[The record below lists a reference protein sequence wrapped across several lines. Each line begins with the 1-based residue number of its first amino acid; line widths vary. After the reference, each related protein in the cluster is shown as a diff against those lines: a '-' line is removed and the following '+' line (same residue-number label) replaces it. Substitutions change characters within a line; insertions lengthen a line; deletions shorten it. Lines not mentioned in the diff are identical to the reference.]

1 MAHHPFES
9 AAIRGCTRLVWPE
22 RALVSAGLICA
33 TRPLKFV
40 RPAMSAIN
48 RFLLENNLRITTNPC
63 VSPDF
68 CLDWPALRAALLA
81 GERLR
86 TYPRSVFRTKAGAWT
101 LVENAQGD
109 CAWRLEGRTD
119 ALADGVDLPG
129 GGQAFPA
136 TFANLLRLKN
146 LVQEHDPASTIFPTA
161 AGRLGEST
169 LGVGARFTTLHW
181 PAVDW
186 AMSALGL
193 GVTAN
198 QNSIPRELVYDTD
211 VMLAGRL
218 DSVPFPFIGT
228 NVPEGHQGQSVEGM
242 SHGCVLAKLRNG
254 FHRRGIAWSFN
265 ADHQPIGGKFD
276 GREDALVTGCVLAS
290 YITFDLSPELA
301 QTKAPAD
308 PAAWVAAQVPAGLVT
323 QVRTRV
329 AAAGLAL
336 DEAAFTRL
344 LASVWP
350 ALEKMKRRDD
360 KYAAARARLF
370 TTEAGRSYL
379 RELSI
384 DELPGLTTPETT
396 AVMLA
401 LCEALGMRIHFVAP
415 AFGFQK
421 NMPYPDDHEL
431 RALIE
436 RQWAVCR
443 RFGVSIG
450 FHSGS
455 GKSAANYRV
464 MGEVTGGR
472 LEIKTSGRYT
482 YEMGRALFA
491 SGDAGDQ
498 ALWRDWYRFTLEL
511 ALAGAFSA
519 DATEQKMARV
529 FITDALAKA
538 GRGVEVFANPTVT
551 RAALESLPPSPEH
564 MFWFEYNFLFV
575 LAGGGRAEKA
585 ALGDHTPAGYRQRAR
600 FYAISAEGRLNYARN
615 VAAYLIF
622 LAENTGLA
630 SAASCATAR
639 ARLERHASLESLLD
653 DIAA

>member
-1 MAHHPFES
+1 
-9 AAIRGCTRLVWPE
+9 
-22 RALVSAGLICA
+22 
-33 TRPLKFV
+33 
-40 RPAMSAIN
+40 MSAIN
-48 RFLLENNLRITTNPC
+48 RFLLENNLRIATNPC

-68 CLDWPALRAALLA
+68 CLDWQTLGDQLRAGKLVKIHAKSRF
-81 GERLR
+81 ETRE
-86 TYPRSVFRTKAGAWT
+86 GAWT

-109 CAWRLEGRTD
+109 CAWRLQGRTEV
-119 ALADGVDLPG
+119 LHDGIDLSDG
-129 GGQAFPA
+129 TQAFPA

-146 LVQEHDPASTIFPTA
+146 LVQEHHPASTIFPSATESL
-161 AGRLGEST
+161 GRST
-169 LGVGARFTTLHW
+169 LGIGARFTTLHW

-186 AMSALGL
+186 AMSALGV
-193 GVTAN
+193 GFTAN
-198 QNSIPRELVYDTD
+198 QNSIPRELVYDVD
-211 VMLAGRL
+211 VMLAGKL

-242 SHGCVLAKLRNG
+242 SHGCVLAKLKTG
-254 FHRRGIAWSFN
+254 FHRRGVAWSFN

-276 GREDALVTGCVLAS
+276 GREDALVAGCVLAS

-301 QTKAPAD
+301 VTQVPAD
-308 PAAWVAAQVPAGLVT
+308 AAAWVRDRVPAAIVAT
-323 QVRTRV
+323 VKARV
-329 AAAGLAL
+329 AAAGLTL
-336 DEAAFTRL
+336 DESEFARL

-350 ALEKMKRRDD
+350 ALEKMKRRDE

-370 TTEAGRSYL
+370 TTPAGRAYL

-396 AVMLA
+396 AIMLA

-421 NMPYPDDHEL
+421 NMPYPDNAAL
-431 RALIE
+431 RGLIE

-443 RFGVSIG
+443 QFGASIG

-455 GKSAANYRV
+455 GKSAENYQV
-464 MGEVTGGR
+464 MGQVTGGR

-491 SGDAGDQ
+491 SRHAGDQ
-498 ALWRDWYRFTLEL
+498 ALWRDWYAFTLEL
-511 ALAGAFSA
+511 ALAGAYSA
-519 DATEQKMARV
+519 DATEQRMARV
-529 FITDALAKA
+529 FVTDALAKA
-538 GRGVEVFANPTVT
+538 GRGTEVFANPTVT
-551 RAALESLPPSPEH
+551 RAALESLAPSPEH

-575 LAGGGRAEKA
+575 LAAGGRAAKA

-600 FYAISAEGRLNYARN
+600 FYAVSDEGRLNFARN
-615 VAAYLIF
+615 IASYLVF

-630 SAASCATAR
+630 TPAACAAAR
-639 ARLERHASLESLLD
+639 ALLARYTTLD
-653 DIAA
+653 EMLNDISK

>member
-1 MAHHPFES
+1 
-9 AAIRGCTRLVWPE
+9 
-22 RALVSAGLICA
+22 
-33 TRPLKFV
+33 
-40 RPAMSAIN
+40 MSAIN
-48 RFLLENNLRITTNPC
+48 RFLLEHNLRIATNPC

-68 CLDWPALRAALLA
+68 CLDWPALRDQ
-81 GERLR
+81 LR
-86 TYPRSVFRTKAGAWT
+86 AGAPLHVHPKSRFETRAGVWT
-101 LVENAQGD
+101 LVENDLGD

-119 ALADGVDLPG
+119 VLADGVDLAS

-146 LVQEHDPASTIFPTA
+146 LVQEHNPASTIFPTA
-161 AGRLGEST
+161 AEKLGQST
-169 LGVGARFTTLHW
+169 LGIGARFTTLHW

-186 AMSALGL
+186 AMSALSL

-198 QNSIPRELVYDTD
+198 QNSIPRELVYDTN
-211 VMLAGRL
+211 VMLAGQL
-218 DSVPFPFIGT
+218 DTVPFPFIGT
-228 NVPEGHQGQSVEGM
+228 QVPEGHQGQSVEGM
-242 SHGCVLAKLRNG
+242 SHGCVLAKLKTG
-254 FHRRGIAWSFN
+254 FHRRGVAWSFN

-276 GREDALVTGCVLAS
+276 GREDALVAGCVLAS

-301 QTKAPAD
+301 QTQLPAD
-308 PAAWVAAQVPAGLVT
+308 PAAWVQARVPAALVA

-336 DEAAFTRL
+336 DEAEFARL
-344 LASVWP
+344 LATVWP
-350 ALEKMKRRDD
+350 ALQKMKQRDE
-360 KYAAARARLF
+360 KYAAARTKLF
-370 TTEAGRSYL
+370 TTGVGRAYL

-396 AVMLA
+396 AIMLA
-401 LCEALGMRIHFVAP
+401 LCEALGMKIHFVAP

-421 NMPYPDDHEL
+421 NMPYPDNAAL

-443 RFGVSIG
+443 QFGVSIG

-455 GKSAANYRV
+455 GKSAENYQV
-464 MGEVTGGR
+464 MGAVTGGR

-482 YEMGRALFA
+482 YEMGRALFD
-491 SGDAGDQ
+491 SRDAGDQ

-511 ALAGAFSA
+511 ALAGAYST
-519 DATEQKMARV
+519 DPTEQKMARV

-538 GRGVEVFANPTVT
+538 GRGTEVFASPTVT
-551 RAALESLPPSPEH
+551 RAALESLPPSPDH
-564 MFWFEYNFLFV
+564 MFWFEYNFLYV
-575 LAGGGRAEKA
+575 LAADGRAEKS

-600 FYAISAEGRLNYARN
+600 FYGISAEGRLNFARN
-615 VAAYLIF
+615 LASYLLF

-630 SAASCATAR
+630 SAAACAAAR
-639 ARLERHASLESLLD
+639 TLLARYSTLEAMLA
-653 DIAA
+653 DISH